1 MTPKVADPI
10 RASDTE
16 AAILDAAR
24 DLLAD
29 GGMAALSMRGVAS
42 RVGVSATA
50 IYNYFENKEELVR
63 RVVSLGFQ
71 RFDGYL
77 SEAAAEFPRG
87 SRERV
92 RALGRA
98 YIRFALENRQY
109 FRVLFMMH
117 GSLPEEIEE
126 LPQGGSYS
134 LFRQSILD
142 AMEAGSIRRA
152 DPDLVVLYLWSSV
165 HGLVSLLLSCGPD
178 ARCRHSGERLSAL
191 ELFADFG
198 DLVYNGLRPQAA
210 LVNEDE
216 GSTDPGAKRGVKRL
230 RS

>member
-1 MTPKVADPI
+1 MSNKRAD
-10 RASDTE
+10 
-16 AAILDAAR
+16 ILIATR
-24 DLLAD
+24 DLIIEQGLQSTSMSQIARRA
-29 GGMAALSMRGVAS
+29 GVGMG
-42 RVGVSATA
+42 T
-50 IYNYFENKEELVR
+50 IYNYFENKEDLVR
-63 RVVSLGFQ
+63 RVVSLGFE

-77 SEAAAEFPRG
+77 REAAAEWPRG

-98 YIRFALENRQY
+98 YLRFALENRQY

-117 GSLPEEIEE
+117 GDLPEEIEE

-134 LFRQSILD
+134 LFRQSIVD
-142 AMEAGSIRRA
+142 AMEAGTICRS

-165 HGLVSLLLSCGPD
+165 HGLVGLLLSCGPD

-198 DLVYNGLRPQAA
+198 DLVYNGLRPRAA
-210 LVNEDE
+210 RGGGDGELGGPRGET
-216 GSTDPGAKRGVKRL
+216 GSPEAP
-230 RS
+230 